1 MNKIFFLTVA
11 FSLLVTVSTTIYP
24 PWAFTDPQI
33 KDIKKLIKGTQ
44 EPVNKL
50 CKVGWHLMSTWSL
63 DQWGFSS
70 GCVRNDANCG
80 NFDLLTG
87 NCKLCKWSTNVTK
100 DAVYGDWCHVTWY
113 AWLYFYL
120 GLFFGI
126 ALLVMTIVACKSCC
140 TQNRAYKKM
149 KDVEIEDCHVEMV
162 SQGSYSEED
171 SYVHY
176 SNPYHH

>member
-11 FSLLVTVSTTIYP
+11 FSLLVTVCQAYP
-24 PWAFTDPQI
+24 PWNLTPPEIAN
-33 KDIKKLIKGTQ
+33 IKKLMKGTHK
-44 EPVNKL
+44 PVDGK
-50 CKVGWHLMSTWSL
+50 CQVGWHKMSTWSL

-70 GCVRNDANCG
+70 GCVRNDANCA
-80 NFDLLTG
+80 NFDVLTG
-87 NCKLCKWSTNVTK
+87 HCKLCKWATKLKK
-100 DAVYGDWCHVTWY
+100 DAIFGDWCSVTWY
-113 AWLYFYL
+113 AWLFFYML
-120 GLFFGI
+120 LFFGI
-126 ALLVMTIVACKSCC
+126 GLLVMTIVACKSCC